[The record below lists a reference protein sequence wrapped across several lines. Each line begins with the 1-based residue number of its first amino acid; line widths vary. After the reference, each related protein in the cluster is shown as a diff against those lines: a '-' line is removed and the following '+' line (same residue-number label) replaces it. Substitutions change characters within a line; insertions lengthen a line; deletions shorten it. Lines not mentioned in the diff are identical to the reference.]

1 MLQKLPPKNTNRGH
15 SLPKK
20 GANPTKKK
28 TAQFFFQEKLS
39 KRAVFSCLSWAN
51 SPT

>member
-1 MLQKLPPKNTNRGH
+1 MLQKLPPKKRNPGQCF
-15 SLPKK
+15 PKK
-20 GANPTKKK
+20 GSNPTKK
-28 TAQFFFQEKLS
+28 TSQFFFQEKLS